1 MSSIRRMSPTDLLS
15 LNLTNLD
22 PLTENYDLG
31 FYLNYLMRWPSLF
44 SSVQDRQEGIVG
56 YIMGKLEEQPA
67 SMRHSEHYTPWHG
80 HITVLTV
87 APAWRRLGHA
97 RRLTERLEQGSDIND
112 AWFVDLYVRAGNK
125 VAVGMYKGMGYS
137 VFRRVVNYYSDD
149 PTGFSDSGEDAFDMR
164 KPCSRD
170 KKLQHIRDNGEE
182 FLVDPIHVS

>member
-1 MSSIRRMSPTDLLS
+1 MTSIRRMSPTDLFS

-44 SSVQDRQEGIVG
+44 SSVKDRREGIAG
-56 YIMGKLEEQPA
+56 YIMGKLEEQHPSLKA
-67 SMRHSEHYTPWHG
+67 SEHYTPWHG

-97 RRLTERLEQGSDIND
+97 RRLTERLERGSDINN
-112 AWFVDLYVRAGNK
+112 AWFVDL
-125 VAVGMYKGMGYS
+125 YS

-149 PTGFSDSGEDAFDMR
+149 PTGMSEKGEDAFDMR

-170 KKLQHIRDNGEE
+170 KKLEHIRENGENFPVSPE
-182 FLVDPIHVS
+182 HVS

>member
-67 SMRHSEHYTPWHG
+67 HMRHSEHYTPWHG

-97 RRLTERLEQGSDIND
+97 RRLTERLERGSDIND

-125 VAVGMYKGMGYS
+125 VAVDMYKGMGYS
-137 VFRRVVNYYSDD
+137 VFRRVVGYYSDD
-149 PTGFSDSGEDAFDMR
+149 PSGMSETGEDAFDMR

-170 KKLQHIRDNGEE
+170 KKLQHIREKGEE
-182 FLVDPIHVS
+182 FLVDPVDVS

>member
-1 MSSIRRMSPTDLLS
+1 MSYIRRMTPTDLLS

-44 SSVQDRQEGIVG
+44 SAVQDRSEGIVG
-56 YIMGKLEEQPA
+56 YIMGKLEEQHP
-67 SMRHSEHYTPWHG
+67 SMRSSEHYTPWHG

-87 APAWRRLGHA
+87 APASRRLGHA
-97 RRLTERLEQGSDIND
+97 RRLTERLERGSDIND

-149 PTGFSDSGEDAFDMR
+149 PSGLSETGEDAFDMR

-170 KKLQHIRDNGEE
+170 KRLQHVRENGED
-182 FLVDPIHVS
+182 FLVNPEDVS

>member
-1 MSSIRRMSPTDLLS
+1 MSSIRRMSPMDLLS

-56 YIMGKLEEQPA
+56 YIMGKLEEQHP

-87 APAWRRLGHA
+87 APASRRLGHA
-97 RRLTERLEQGSDIND
+97 RRLTERLERGSDIND

-125 VAVGMYKGMGYS
+125 VAVDMYKGMGYS

-149 PTGFSDSGEDAFDMR
+149 PTGVSDTGEDAFDMR

-170 KKLQHIRDNGEE
+170 KKLQHVRDNGED
-182 FLVDPIHVS
+182 FPVSPEDVL